1 MHIHIPYRN
10 LMVKIS
16 PTDFCRKCIS
26 RIIADL
32 EMPKD
37 ASVVGIKKKTVF
49 FFLPTLLLMI
59 G

>member
-1 MHIHIPYRN
+1 
-10 LMVKIS
+10 MVKIC
-16 PTDFCRKCIS
+16 PTNFCRKCIS
-26 RIIADL
+26 RIIGNF